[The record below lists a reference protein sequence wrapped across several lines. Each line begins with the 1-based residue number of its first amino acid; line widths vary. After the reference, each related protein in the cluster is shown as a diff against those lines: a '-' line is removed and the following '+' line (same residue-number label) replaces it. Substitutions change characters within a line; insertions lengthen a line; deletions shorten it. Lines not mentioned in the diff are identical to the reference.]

1 MGDDNLPPSLSSHT
15 LRLLSFDAVR
25 AEVAELA
32 LGAPG
37 ERAVCEDTVS
47 VDGDEVTAR
56 LDLVEDWRDVL
67 TRREGPPDAAIPDIV
82 SVFPVLEK
90 EGTVLDAE
98 QLAAVSLLV
107 DGARKLA
114 SAAAGTPQDRPLA
127 RRVATLP
134 DLRELR
140 RAVSACITDT
150 GEFDDDAVP
159 ELRRLRGRMRGIE
172 TRIERRALSYLRD
185 PDHAQ
190 YWTSDTP
197 TQRSG
202 RTVLPLSAN
211 YRNRVKGIVHETS
224 QTGATLFVEPP
235 DLVELNNELRE
246 ARAAYDQE
254 IHRILRDLTET
265 VRRRR
270 DELSTLEAETA
281 SLDAMLARAR
291 YGRRHECTRAGL
303 AEEGALTL
311 TGARHPLLPGAVV
324 PIDVHVD
331 PPARGL
337 IITGPNTGG
346 KTVALKT
353 VGLLALMNQFGLEVP
368 ADEGSALPIFDGVF
382 ADIGD
387 EQSIEQSLSTFS
399 GHMTT
404 IGAVLGKAGSR
415 SLVLLDELGA
425 GTDPEEGS
433 ALAMAILDRLA
444 ELGAVSIV
452 TTHHGALKNYA
463 YRSVFFENASV
474 EFDPERLT
482 PTYHLLIGVPGTS
495 HALEIAGRNG
505 LPLEVVERAREYVR
519 EGQGDEARIIED
531 LTEKQME
538 LHRAARTRDAELADL
553 RRRRAEV
560 EEQSRRLADREL
572 ALRKNG
578 LREFQ
583 QLSRDT
589 RQRLENLVREIRE
602 GELTKEKTSRVRDF
616 LDELSRTGDEEQERI
631 EEAERSQARARHG
644 GPRPTLEPGMEVLV
658 GESGRRGVIR
668 RRGKGDTWVVET
680 GNLRAELHAAHLWP
694 AEAAAEA
701 PGQAD
706 RPARHGAGYAGKAP
720 ADSASESVN
729 RPTAR
734 PALELDLRGYRMQ
747 EALDAVD
754 RQIDDCL
761 LSGLD
766 RFSVIHG
773 KGEGILRKGIRD
785 HLDERDEVEHYEFAR
800 PEEGGYGK
808 TVVHLRQA

>member
-1 MGDDNLPPSLSSHT
+1 MGDDNLPPSLSPHT
-15 LRLLSFDAVR
+15 LRLLAFDAVR

-114 SAAAGTPQDRPLA
+114 SAVAGTPQDRPLA

-140 RAVSACITDT
+140 RAISACITDT
-150 GEFDDDAVP
+150 GEFNDDAVP

-185 PDHAQ
+185 PDQAQ

-291 YGRRHECTRAGL
+291 YGHRHECTRARL

-311 TGARHPLLPGAVV
+311 TGARHPLLRGAVV

-415 SLVLLDELGA
+415 GLVLLDELGA

-616 LDELSRTGDEEQERI
+616 LDELSRTGDEEQERV
-631 EEAERSQARARHG
+631 EEAERLQARARHG
-644 GPRPTLEPGMEVLV
+644 GPRPALEPGMEVLV

-680 GNLRAELHAAHLWP
+680 GNLRAELHAAQLWP
-694 AEAAAEA
+694 AETATEA
-701 PGQAD
+701 PGEAH
-706 RPARHGAGYAGKAP
+706 RPARHGTGYAEKAP
-720 ADSASESVN
+720 ADSASVSVN

-773 KGEGILRKGIRD
+773 KGGGILRKGIRD

-808 TVVHLRQA
+808 TVVHLRQP